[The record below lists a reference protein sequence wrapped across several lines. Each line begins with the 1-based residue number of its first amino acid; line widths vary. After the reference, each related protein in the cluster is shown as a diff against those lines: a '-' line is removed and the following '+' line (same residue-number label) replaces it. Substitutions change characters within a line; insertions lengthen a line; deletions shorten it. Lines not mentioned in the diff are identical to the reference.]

1 MYFGHSGGGGSFTMM
16 ARRVDGRFLR
26 ERGFCG
32 SVFLARSFGFGLWTG
47 LDPFFKKKLKLKKV
61 FSHIVYRV

>member
-1 MYFGHSGGGGSFTMM
+1 MM

-47 LDPFFKKKLKLKKV
+47 LGPFLKNNFFKKKKY
-61 FSHIVYRV
+61 SHILFTEFNLRYLCRN

>member
-1 MYFGHSGGGGSFTMM
+1 MM